1 MSTTSTATEEP
12 IMSTAT
18 ATPIEPS
25 QVYTSSRPYER
36 SHLTEPRGRGSWAFC
51 SYTGGVAEGEP
62 VFFSGTLTEAK
73 SAASKHFATLG
84 IQDIAV
90 LP

>member
-1 MSTTSTATEEP
+1 MSTARGAT
-12 IMSTAT
+12 ITAT
-18 ATPIEPS
+18 ATPIKLS
-25 QVYTSSRPYER
+25 QVYISNRPYER

-51 SYTGGVAEGEP
+51 SYTGGVEEGEP

-73 SAASKHFATLG
+73 GAARKHFAALG
-84 IQDIAV
+84 IEDIAV